1 VIGRKCIIATIL
13 PPQVQHQKQECSLPS
28 KEDEVAV
35 ESEEEL
41 EYFDAESRFAVD
53 NEEEQDAMKKRESVR

>member
-13 PPQVQHQKQECSLPS
+13 PSQVQQQKQECSLPS
-28 KEDEVAV
+28 KEEEVVV

-41 EYFDAESRFAVD
+41 QYFDAESRFAVD
-53 NEEEQDAMKKRESVR
+53 NEEEEDAMKKRESVR

>member
-13 PPQVQHQKQECSLPS
+13 PSQVQQQKQECSLSS
-28 KEDEVAV
+28 KEEEVAM

-41 EYFDAESRFAVD
+41 EYFDAESWFAVD
-53 NEEEQDAMKKRESVR
+53 NEEEDAMKKRKSVR